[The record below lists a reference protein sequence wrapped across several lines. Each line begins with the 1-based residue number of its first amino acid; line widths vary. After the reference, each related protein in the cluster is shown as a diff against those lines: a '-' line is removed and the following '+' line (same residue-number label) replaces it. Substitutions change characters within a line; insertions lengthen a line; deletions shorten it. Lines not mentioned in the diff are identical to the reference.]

1 MLEMKEIEN
10 WKEAPRRLRLK
21 RPTAAPQVAVV
32 ADRKL
37 QFRGGD
43 IVKKNLGA
51 ARLVAIRAAR

>member
-1 MLEMKEIEN
+1 MKEIED
-10 WKEAPRRLRLK
+10 WKEAPLRLCLK
-21 RPTAAPQVAVV
+21 RPAAAPQVAV

-43 IVKKNLGA
+43 IVKKYLGA

>member
-1 MLEMKEIEN
+1 MEEIEN

-43 IVKKNLGA
+43 IVKKYLGA